1 MITPVCF
8 LRVYEPLAAFEGAE
22 LLHGQA
28 YATSGRAAAP
38 QVGAAA
44 ERVAALRAQVGRPGN
59 WTGLPVVGE
68 EAFVLEQ
75 DGVTLVCPWR
85 TELRAGQAL
94 VDFREG
100 LPDELADVFTSRPAA
115 VLAEQRLAELGEADP
130 ALLRS
135 SIRSSTWSVPLQ
147 WFLLVE
153 ESERQ
158 LDLGPPNRS
167 LRYRTAMS
175 RARRRTARA
184 LEVLRRTV
192 PTGYLQASVE
202 DVGRW
207 LEEFHPRSVVELDY
221 GGLVDLLSDDALT
234 SDVSVSDLAAALAA
248 LSDDLPDA
256 ASVAYARVSERM
268 KALQSVESAS

>member
-8 LRVYEPLAAFEGAE
+8 LRVYEPLAAFQGAE
-22 LLHGQA
+22 LAHWQA
-28 YATSGRAAAP
+28 YAKSGRAVTS
-38 QVGAAA
+38 QVGALT
-44 ERVAALRAQVGRPGN
+44 ERVAALRAQVGRSGD

-115 VLAEQRLAELGEADP
+115 VLAEHRLAELGETDP
-130 ALLRS
+130 TLLRS
-135 SIRSSTWSVPLQ
+135 SIRSSTWSVPVQ
-147 WFLLVE
+147 WFVLVE
-153 ESERQ
+153 EPERH
-158 LDLGPPNRS
+158 LSLGQPGRS
-167 LRYRTAMS
+167 LRYRTEMS

-192 PTGYLQASVE
+192 PPGYLQAGVE

-207 LEEFHPRSVVELDY
+207 LEEFHPRSLVELDY

-234 SDVSVSDLAAALAA
+234 GDASASDVAAALAT
-248 LSDDLPDA
+248 LSDDLPDV
-256 ASVAYARVSERM
+256 ASTAYARVSERM

>member
-8 LRVYEPLAAFEGAE
+8 LRVYEPLAAFDGAE
-22 LLHGQA
+22 LAHWQA
-28 YATSGRAAAP
+28 YATSGRAVAP

-44 ERVAALRAQVGRPGN
+44 EREAALRAQVGQLGG
-59 WTGLPVVGE
+59 WTGLPIVGE
-68 EAFVLEQ
+68 EAFVLER

-94 VDFREG
+94 LDFREG

-115 VLAEQRLAELGEADP
+115 ALAEQRLAELGETNP

-135 SIRSSTWSVPLQ
+135 AIRSSTWSVPLQ
-147 WFLLVE
+147 WFVVVE
-153 ESERQ
+153 EAERRVV
-158 LDLGPPNRS
+158 LGRPGRS
-167 LRYRTAMS
+167 LTYRTEMS

-184 LEVLRRTV
+184 LEVLRRKV
-192 PTGYLQASVE
+192 SAGYLQAGVE

-207 LEEFHPRSVVELDY
+207 LEEFHPRSMVELDY
-221 GGLVDLLSDDALT
+221 GDLVEL
-234 SDVSVSDLAAALAA
+234 VSDEQLASDASAGDITAALAA
-248 LSDDLPDA
+248 LSADLADV
-256 ASVAYARVSERM
+256 ASTAYARVSERM